1 MILSS
6 VLPCLFGWGMTYLS
20 TNVFRDYAV
29 GLFIWLP
36 VVMGAIST
44 ILVGYKT
51 TTASRKLMRN
61 ISFINLA
68 IFCFGLAECFA
79 WEGVISV

>member
-1 MILSS
+1 MFS
-6 VLPCLFGWGMTYLS
+6 W
-20 TNVFRDYAV
+20 DYAV

-36 VVMGAIST
+36 IVMGAIST

-51 TTASRKLMRN
+51 TASRKRMRN

-68 IFCFGLAECFA
+68 IFCFGLLSFA
-79 WEGVISV
+79 WEGVICLTAKGQLLRWVCSLPISGMASGM